1 MKKLFIGIC
10 NSQETV
16 SSLFFWS
23 FAALN
28 RPISTTTYRATHPWD
43 VVRNNHLIHRFLKS
57 DCDCFVKMDVDQMYP
72 HDYFDKM
79 LPLLETH
86 DVIGPM
92 IYDRHM
98 SSGFMP
104 LCFEEDANEPF
115 ANRGPAFD
123 RTTGIQQLPYLH
135 TNCFYN
141 RRVLEA
147 VPPPWY
153 EAELSEDGLKR
164 ANHVDFTFM
173 RKITKAGFKIFI
185 NFDVVVAHIASV
197 PVTRAVH
204 NQWNYASKQ
213 IENARRAALAKA
225 SS

>member
-1 MKKLFIGIC
+1 
-10 NSQETV
+10 
-16 SSLFFWS
+16 
-23 FAALN
+23 
-28 RPISTTTYRATHPWD
+28 
-43 VVRNNHLIHRFLKS
+43 
-57 DCDCFVKMDVDQMYP
+57 MDVDQVYP
-72 HDYFDKM
+72 HDYLDKM

-98 SSGFMP
+98 VSDFMP
-104 LCFEEDANEPF
+104 LCFEENPNDPYTK
-115 ANRGPAFD
+115 RGPAFD
-123 RTTGIQQLPYLH
+123 AVTGIQQLPYLH

-153 EAELSEDGLKR
+153 EAQLSDDGLKR

-197 PVTRAVH
+197 PITRAVH
-204 NQWNYASKQ
+204 ARWNYATKQ
-213 IENARRAALAKA
+213 IENARKRHKA
-225 SS
+225 GDRVL